1 MATGL
6 LPLGRVGR
14 SFVRSWA
21 TVATLLALVT
31 FAFVEPM
38 PEAPAR
44 THAAPAV
51 GAISA
56 DAISAEVP
64 LVDSMASSKTFTPL
78 ALPAP
83 AAGPEVPRIGALAS
97 RPGPTSPVQR
107 PPDPLIRPG

>member
-1 MATGL
+1 MAAGL
-6 LPLGRVGR
+6 LPLGPVGR
-14 SFVRSWA
+14 SFVKSWA

-44 THAAPAV
+44 IHAARTV

-56 DAISAEVP
+56 DAISAEGP
-64 LVDSMASSKTFTPL
+64 LVDTLASGKTFTPL

-83 AAGPEVPRIGALAS
+83 ATGPEVPRIGALAS
-97 RPGPTSPVQR
+97 RPGPTLPLQR